1 MSELGKRIGVALWGI
16 PLLLLLTY
24 MGGYYFLMLILIV
37 NAMALWEFYSI
48 QHNKQIYPYRVPGVV
63 LSSVF
68 LLITFFSPRYGE
80 SLLLLSIIY
89 ILFVNLGKQ
98 EGLASKNAAFTIS
111 GFAYITLFLSTLI
124 TLRLNFD
131 QWMPTAAE
139 NISLFGF
146 ENWLPTFGIPL
157 TPAGGRYIIVMFAS
171 IWICDTAAYSGGRKL
186 GKHKLAPNVSP
197 NKTIE
202 GAAFGLVFGI
212 LTFVLLGKLFLPE
225 LPLIYTFLSGAVV
238 GIFGQIGDL
247 VESRFK
253 RDAGVK
259 DTSTLLPGH
268 GGFLDRFDSI
278 IFVSP
283 FLWALLHYFGKGS

>member
-1 MSELGKRIGVALWGI
+1 VNELTKRISVALWGI

-24 MGGYYFLMLILIV
+24 MGGFYFLALVLIV
-37 NAMALWEFYSI
+37 NGMALWEFYTI
-48 QHNKQIYPYRVPGVV
+48 YHNKQIYPYRVPGVV
-63 LSSVF
+63 LSTTF
-68 LLITFFSPRYGE
+68 LLITFFAPQYWE
-80 SLLLLSIIY
+80 SLVLMTIIY
-89 ILFVNLGKQ
+89 IFFVNLSKQ
-98 EGLASKNAAFTIS
+98 EGLASKNATFTIS
-111 GFAYITLFLSTLI
+111 GFVYITLFLSMLLY
-124 TLRLNFD
+124 LRLNFD
-131 QWMPTAAE
+131 QWMPTVAA
-139 NISLFGF
+139 NVFLLGF
-146 ENWLPTFGIPL
+146 ENWLPDFGVPVS
-157 TPAGGRYIIVMFAS
+157 PAGGRYIIVMLGS

-197 NKTIE
+197 NKTWE
-202 GAAFGLVFGI
+202 GAIFGLVFGI
-212 LTFVLLGKLFLPE
+212 LAFVLLGKLFLPD

-259 DTSTLLPGH
+259 DTSALLPGH

-283 FLWALLHYFGKGS
+283 FLWALFYYAGGG

>member
-1 MSELGKRIGVALWGI
+1 MSELTRRIGVALWGI
-16 PLLLLLTY
+16 PALLLLTY
-24 MGGYYFLMLILIV
+24 MGGYYFLLLILIV
-37 NAMALWEFYSI
+37 NGMALWEFYSI
-48 QHNKQIYPYRVPGVV
+48 YRDKEIYPYRLPGVV

-68 LLITFFSPRYGE
+68 LLITFFAPQHWE
-80 SLLLLSIIY
+80 SLLLLSVIY
-89 ILFVNLGKQ
+89 MLFVNLSKQ
-98 EGLASKNAAFTIS
+98 DGLASKNAAFTIG
-111 GFAYITLFLSTLI
+111 GFAYITLFLSTLLF
-124 TLRLNFD
+124 LRLNFD
-131 QWMPTAAE
+131 SWMPAL
-139 NISLFGF
+139 SGQVPLLGF
-146 ENWLPTFGIPL
+146 ESWLPAFGIPVS
-157 TPAGGRYIIVMFAS
+157 PAGGRYIIVMFAS

-197 NKTIE
+197 NKTVE

-212 LTFVLLGKLFLPE
+212 LTFVLLGKLFLPG
-225 LPLIYTFLSGAVV
+225 LPLVYTFLSGAVV
-238 GIFGQIGDL
+238 GVFGQVGDL

-283 FLWALLHYFGKGS
+283 FLWALFYYST